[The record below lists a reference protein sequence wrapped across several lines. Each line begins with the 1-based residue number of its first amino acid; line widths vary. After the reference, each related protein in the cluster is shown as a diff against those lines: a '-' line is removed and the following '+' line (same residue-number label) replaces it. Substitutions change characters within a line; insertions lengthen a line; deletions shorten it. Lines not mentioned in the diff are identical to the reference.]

1 MCRSQRR
8 VCTVVLSVDG
18 ADAEV
23 LHRSVLDEVAAIAR
37 RLGCRSAA
45 ELGGLPAAFTGDRV
59 ARLRR
64 DLDEVIAFATAAQRT
79 GWVLGDLAAAPRD
92 HPVPVLDTPQGRLW
106 AHPLHGFELHRDGRA
121 QRVTELA
128 GVPGTARRTALPV
141 LIAPLVRAV
150 ARARLV
156 EAYERGH

>member
-1 MCRSQRR
+1 M
-8 VCTVVLSVDG
+8 DG
-18 ADAEV
+18 TEAEV
-23 LHRSVLDEVAAIAR
+23 VHRSVLDEVAGIAR
-37 RLGCRSAA
+37 GLGCRSAA
-45 ELGGLPAAFTGDRV
+45 ELDCLPASFTGDRV

-79 GWVLGDLAAAPRD
+79 GWVLGDLAVAPRD

-106 AHPLHGFELHRDGRA
+106 AHPLRGFELHREGRA
-121 QRVTELA
+121 QRVTELD

-141 LIAPLVRAV
+141 LIAPLATLV